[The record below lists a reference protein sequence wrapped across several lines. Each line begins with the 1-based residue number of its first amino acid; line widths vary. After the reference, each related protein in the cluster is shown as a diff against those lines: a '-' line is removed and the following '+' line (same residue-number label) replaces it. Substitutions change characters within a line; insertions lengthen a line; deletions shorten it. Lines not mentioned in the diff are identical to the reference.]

1 MLSPYDWQEG
11 IGHRS
16 QYVESRLAGGS
27 PVVAASFDEAIV
39 FLTYRKQAR
48 KLFEVYDELIMGAI
62 GQQSDVESMRQ
73 AAVDFAHQEGF
84 NRSERDVT
92 IQRVVNAL
100 STPIKRAFA
109 DFQMV
114 PVVARAL
121 FAQICPTPKEDHFM
135 MLDFDG
141 DFHARHGYG
150 YVAPS
155 IESAEILER
164 RLGEL
169 KREKMTLDKGIAALK
184 EIWHAGYRTEE
195 VASPEEVTQ
204 DLNVEIARLVRN
216 PRGENRFQYE
226 TDYME

>member
-11 IGHRS
+11 IGHRT
-16 QYVESRLAGGS
+16 QYVESRIAGGS
-27 PVVAASFDEAIV
+27 PVVAASFEDAIV

-48 KLFEVYDELIMGAI
+48 KLFEVYDELMMGAI
-62 GQQSDVESMRQ
+62 GQQSDVDSMRM
-73 AAVDFAHQEGF
+73 AAVEFAHQEGF

-100 STPIKRAFA
+100 SAPIKRAFA
-109 DFQMV
+109 DFSMV

-121 FAQICPTPKEDHFM
+121 FAQVGATPSQDSYM

-150 YVAPS
+150 YVAPNL
-155 IESAEILER
+155 ESADIIER

-169 KREKMTLDKGIAALK
+169 ARDKLSLEKGIEALK
-184 EIWHAGYRTEE
+184 EIWSAGFKADE
-195 VASPEEVTQ
+195 VGSVEEVTEGMS
-204 DLNVEIARLVRN
+204 LEISQLVRK
-216 PRGENRFQYE
+216 PKGENRFRYATE
-226 TDYME
+226 YTE